1 MEISNARR
9 QNFSSVRQHSFDESD
24 MSKRYA
30 FPKRLQEKSGLSKSH
45 VGKSHRFGY
54 QPGMQSALRNLSVF
68 LCALGCFTGQAE
80 VRAKAPNIILVITD
94 DQGYG
99 PVGQHGH
106 PWIKTPNLNKLYD
119 TSTRFTRF
127 LVSPTCAP
135 TRSALMTGRHP
146 MKNGVTHT
154 ILERERMTLKATT
167 LPQVLKQAGYT
178 SGIFGKWHLG
188 DEEPY
193 QPHKR
198 GFDEAFIHGAG
209 GIGQAYNCSC
219 ADAPGNKY
227 FDPIIR
233 HNGSFVKT
241 KGFCTDLF
249 FTAALGWIK
258 AKKDNETPFFA
269 YITTNA
275 PHGPFIAPPK
285 NTKRFTD
292 LGFADKQAGF
302 YGMIENIDENMG
314 RLMGKL
320 KDWNLYKDTILIFMS
335 DNGMTG
341 GGSGRLGQAVAKGYP
356 FFNAGMK
363 GLKGSADE
371 GGVRVPFFIRWDD
384 HWKAGRNIGTVSAH
398 IDVLPTLAAIAGIK
412 KLPEE
417 QVEGRSMLPLLTG
430 EKKTLSDSRYLFTH
444 KGRWKTGAE
453 PNNFQWINYAVRNQR
468 YRFVGGGTA
477 ISVSERQRKKGISPK
492 DALFDMLKDPGQRTN
507 VINEH
512 PGVAAKMRAA
522 YNKFWTEARPLM
534 VNESVPMSPTRPFHV
549 WYKQQTQST
558 GIPHW
563 KAPEL

>member
-1 MEISNARR
+1 
-9 QNFSSVRQHSFDESD
+9 
-24 MSKRYA
+24 
-30 FPKRLQEKSGLSKSH
+30 
-45 VGKSHRFGY
+45 
-54 QPGMQSALRNLSVF
+54 MQSALRAVSVF
-68 LCALGCFTGQAE
+68 LCALGGFLGQAE
-80 VRAKAPNIILVITD
+80 ALAKAPNIILVITD

-99 PVGQHGH
+99 PVGRHGH
-106 PWIKTPNLNKLYD
+106 PWIRTPHLDKLYD

-127 LVSPTCAP
+127 MVSPTCAP

-154 ILERERMTLKATT
+154 ILERERMTLKATI

-193 QPHKR
+193 QPHTR

-227 FDPIIR
+227 FDPVIR
-233 HNGSFVKT
+233 HNGTFVKT

-258 AKKDNETPFFA
+258 QKKDGDAPFFA

-292 LGFADKQAGF
+292 LGFADRQAGF

-320 KDWNLYKDTILIFMS
+320 EEWNLYKDTIVIFMS

-341 GGSGRLGQAVAKGYP
+341 GGSGRPGQPVAKGYP

-371 GGVRVPFFIRWDD
+371 GGVRVPFFVRWDG
-384 HWKAGRNIGTVSAH
+384 HWKAGRSIDTVSAH
-398 IDVLPTLAAIAGIK
+398 IDVLPTFAAIAGIK
-412 KLPEE
+412 KLPEG
-417 QVEGRSMLPLLTG
+417 QVEGRSFLPLLTG

-453 PNNFQWINYAVRNQR
+453 PNDFQWINFAVRNQR

-477 ISVSERQRKKGISPK
+477 ISVSERKRKQGVSPK

-507 VINEH
+507 IIDQH
-512 PGVAAKMRAA
+512 PKVAEKMRAA
-522 YNKFWTEARPLM
+522 YNKFWKEARPLM
-534 VNESVPMSPTRPFHV
+534 VNEDVPMSPTRPFHV
-549 WYKQQTQST
+549 WFAEQQKAG
-558 GIPHW
+558 GIPDW
-563 KAPEL
+563 KAPKL